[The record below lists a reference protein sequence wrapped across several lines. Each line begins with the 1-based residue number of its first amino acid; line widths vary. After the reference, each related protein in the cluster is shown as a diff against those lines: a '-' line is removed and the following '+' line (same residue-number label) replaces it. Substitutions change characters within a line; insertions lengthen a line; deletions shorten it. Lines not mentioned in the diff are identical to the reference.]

1 MNDSPEKIYEEMSR
15 RLKLV
20 KTSIELNGQ
29 VMSLIRRKEELEKLI
44 QENQRID
51 TDG

>member
-1 MNDSPEKIYEEMSR
+1 MNNSPEKIYEAMTR
-15 RLKLV
+15 RLKILNA
-20 KTSIELNGQ
+20 SIELNGKII
-29 VMSLIRRKEELEKLI
+29 SLIRRKEELEKLI